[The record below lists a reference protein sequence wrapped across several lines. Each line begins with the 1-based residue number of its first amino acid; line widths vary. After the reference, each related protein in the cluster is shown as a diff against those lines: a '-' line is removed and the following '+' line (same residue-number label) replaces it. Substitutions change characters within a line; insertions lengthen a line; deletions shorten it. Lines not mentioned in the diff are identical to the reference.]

1 MPVRSLR
8 LSTLRWPRQDEVFSA
23 LEVWVSTLEVPDL
36 LAVGVFGS
44 YAQGDYGV
52 GSDLDLLIVLNS
64 RAIPFERRM
73 ALLPLESLPVPAE
86 ALAYTLEELV
96 CAAPAEPSPSQDP
109 RARGGVDMGA
119 GRLLLECPRGLAR
132 ADAGSVRRD
141 GGAVDRYCPQCLSY
155 LGGVSASPGC
165 FLSSNSVSL

>member
-8 LSTLRWPRQDEVFSA
+8 LSTLRWPRRDEVFSA

-64 RAIPFERRM
+64 RAIPFERHM

-86 ALAYTLEELV
+86 ALVYALEEWCALPPKTLEREV
-96 CAAPAEPSPSQDP
+96 VWIWG
-109 RARGGVDMGA
+109 RAGF
-119 GRLLLECPRGLAR
+119 C
-132 ADAGSVRRD
+132 
-141 GGAVDRYCPQCLSY
+141 
-155 LGGVSASPGC
+155 
-165 FLSSNSVSL
+165 

>member
-8 LSTLRWPRQDEVFSA
+8 LSTLRWPRRDEVFSA
-23 LEVWVSTLEVPDL
+23 LEVWVSILEVPGL

-86 ALAYTLEELV
+86 ALAYTLEEW
-96 CAAPAEPSPSQDP
+96 CALPRRSPRLAKTLEREVVWIWG
-109 RARGGVDMGA
+109 RAGF
-119 GRLLLECPRGLAR
+119 C
-132 ADAGSVRRD
+132 
-141 GGAVDRYCPQCLSY
+141 
-155 LGGVSASPGC
+155 
-165 FLSSNSVSL
+165 